1 MSNKPTKVL
10 FKRNSTANTPPTPD
24 KLVPGEIAL
33 NTADGKIF
41 TKTDAGVV
49 IDTGKQIFERNTNVT
64 VNDDGTNPGYVV
76 TSVDGQTKFT
86 VDPTSATLDA
96 DLVMV
101 GGKVISLHELV
112 GNGTNKVNI
121 AAPDNIPLDYT
132 LKLPQV
138 QGTNGQVMAIGENG
152 QMEFV
157 APDRFGGNRVYVS
170 ADRGDDANDGV
181 NAPVKS
187 VKRAAQI
194 ASELIFEHTGTPAT
208 GASKTR
214 VLLFKNKEF
223 IKAEVAAWID
233 YNYVDFD
240 SHYDSATCERDIGLI
255 VDAVSYDLITGS
267 NFASSVAGMAYYRIQ
282 SGLVTSKQLIQT
294 IEAITYAK
302 TRALTYVQS
311 AQTTATTDAF
321 DNVIS
326 ILNGDGLPAFTFADN
341 FYTDAD
347 GSTSAATLQAN
358 RTTYQTGVET
368 YLDLNYHTLWHSLSA
383 GQQLTCKRDVG
394 YIIDAVTYDILYGG
408 NYQSVIAG
416 NAYYSFGTLEIAA
429 GEKAATLAAYNYL
442 KFTLQAD
449 VEPSYGTI
457 VGDLV
462 DDITDIIDTNV
473 APTVIYPTLPGSGS
487 LLTSYNALQTN
498 KSTIQSDVTTHITN
512 TFSSFTYGTLGTTA
526 GAVKS
531 ARDAGLVLD
540 GAIFDMYFGGNEKSR
555 EYGLSFYNGTA
566 TYLLANEK
574 TICVQALTYA
584 KSIAQKIVTN
594 TEVVSPYQTVIHQVR
609 DSVNYGTNSNATAIG
624 AKYDIAIG
632 ILANGAGTAPT
643 LDPGAYR
650 IRGVSIR
657 IAPGNYFENNPIIVP
672 DACSIIGDDLR
683 SAVVR
688 PLNANK
694 DIFRVRNGVYMN
706 GFTFRDHVNTAGVAD
721 YTWRYTH
728 AFDDVSDIE
737 VNRSDWTWI
746 GNDLPVI
753 QQSPY
758 IQNCSI
764 ISFLGGSGCLIDG
777 SKVRSPNIPK
787 FQNEAENPAVGD
799 TPEQGKSMVG
809 NAYTM
814 LSFGG
819 TGWQVINNAYS
830 QIVGCFQIFL
840 LNGIYAQSGGYI
852 SVTNSATNFGTFA
865 LRASGYSDKSFTF
878 DRGIIAANGVIGGAQ
893 TLTIIGTQR
902 VPLVQYVARFFNPS
916 NGTDI
921 TSSYKSS
928 PTVVPFNAATALTL
942 GSSVFTINAH
952 GFFTGNSVYYS
963 RNGNTQINGLSDNAI
978 YYVQVANVNQF
989 ILYNDDSFK
998 YPVTINAPGT
1008 GTQQLIK
1015 NPEEFYVNDISTSHT
1030 TYQRIT
1036 LAGSSFTFVPGR
1048 AISATVDIYQAN
1060 AYVYSWDSGS
1070 RELIISNEFTTVNG
1084 SDERVLFTSTSTIN
1098 QDHALTPATAI
1109 VISAVAVKTGLTTAV
1124 VFPKSTIEGGT
1135 ISSIG
1140 GLPEKNISFHRPSI
1154 VNSSAHTWEYAGSG
1168 TDYNALP
1175 QNGGVPNPN
1184 YEQYSEA
1191 PGRVY
1196 VSGTNEL
1203 GDFKVGNFI
1212 TAENRSG
1219 LITFKSKVTVG
1230 ELNVLKL
1237 TLSSVQINQISA
1249 DVGLGDNEPGGASNQ
1264 RLPTQKA
1271 VRSFLANRLGSVIDK
1286 GVSTN
1291 SVPGSLVQLN
1301 ASGQINSDL
1310 LPPQKAAITYQVG
1323 TWNGRLSLY
1332 NKIPPV
1338 DIGISDQA
1346 NEKYYQ
1352 QTLTLSN
1359 TLSATV
1365 GQVVTQINRTGT
1377 GIVKFVVT
1385 SSNQVTIANVTGTF
1399 STNSIDH
1406 IFFDGVDSGYYPT
1419 NAGTAVEQSET
1430 YYLALDNKS
1439 QFLLV
1444 DSGEHEFTVGN
1455 TVQAVSNLATG
1466 QVTEY
1471 RKGVLYTVNNTGLNG
1486 GAGYQPGSGSVIYNN
1501 VPLTNVTGSGSGALA
1516 DITVTGGSVTNVAVN
1531 FGGSGYAVGNVLSAN
1546 SASIGGTST
1555 VTFEITVNRADNRLY
1570 VDLNGNN
1577 IKFLATSLVPD
1588 YLEDDNASTNDH
1600 TFTAYGNAQLSTVQ
1614 KKFGSASLLLD
1625 GTGDYIATGSSTDF
1639 QFSTGAFTVEM
1650 WVYRTGGSGAIQVL
1664 ADFRASNPQ
1673 VVPVLYL
1680 SATDYYAS
1688 LTVNGATV
1696 ITGTQAVPLNT
1707 WTHVIVS
1714 RTGTDTKIFVGGVQ
1728 SGSTYTDTNNYIA
1741 GPLTIGARFDGT
1753 TAFYG
1758 YLDDVRVSKGVA
1770 RSSTPPTSQLTRL
1783 DVDTVLLLNFN
1794 GPNGT
1799 TNINYSEFVKT
1810 ITDLTYYSSKT
1821 FNAVSTGGGGNVDYS
1836 LSRITITSHGFTSGD
1851 PVYYNSGVNAAI
1863 GNLVSNSSYFAKAID
1878 ANNIELYSNYNLS
1891 TKIAFGLTSTGTH
1904 SVSRYNVN
1912 TENFFF
1918 VVPSHGYTTGTPV
1931 RVTGSTPPGGI
1942 VDNEYFF
1949 IGSITTNAFTLHA
1962 TRANALTSV
1971 TGTSTAPIDIN
1982 STGAGTLTFITQNVQ
1997 INGTLN
2003 TSSKTAGNWN
2013 NLTSTTIDASGIVSG
2028 VINPSRLGSTGT
2040 ANNQT
2045 FLRGDSSWAY
2055 ATASAKPAADS
2066 PVTISGDFDI
2076 RAGTNYYHGD
2086 LTFDINKVD
2095 PTLGATYTNF
2105 GVAAFNK
2112 SQFTLTST
2120 GQVSITQG
2128 VVDAATLGGF
2138 SGSYYLTPS
2147 NFIAQVPITKGG
2159 TNLTTYSKGD
2169 ILFAP
2174 STNSLAQ
2181 LNIGSTGQILNVDA
2195 TGIPAWSDNANLPG
2209 YLNVQSTTQSN
2220 LTTNGSITTAG
2231 GVGIAKNLN
2240 VGQAA
2245 NITGDITGTGALTV
2259 NSADKNI
2266 SLQPTGTGTVT
2277 INPATKGA
2285 INNVDIGAT
2294 TTGSAKFTTLE
2305 ASGNTKVT
2313 SNTTSTTT
2321 GTGALVVSG
2330 GVGIGENLNVY
2341 GDTKIGGNLTVN
2353 GTTTTVNS
2361 TVTTI
2366 QDPIL
2371 DIGGGVG
2378 GVAPATDDNKDRG
2391 IKFQWHTGAV
2401 AKTGFFGFKD
2411 ADGYFEFIP
2420 DATITGEVAT
2430 GSLGD
2435 IKAGTFRGNLTSSSV
2450 TITGGTINNTSIG
2463 ATNTSTGAFTTLTA
2477 SDSVTFTKNTD
2488 STDTVTGTLIV
2499 TGGVGVSG
2507 KINSGSI
2514 GTGALTATSNVNLD
2528 GSNATVSLQPTG
2540 TGTVTIKPNTTGA
2553 MNNMVIGATGAK
2565 AGTFT
2570 DLTANTSVSMSPSGT
2585 VTINPTTAGTIDN
2598 MAIGGTTKAAG
2609 GFTSL
2614 TANGAVTLTQN
2625 TASTNTTS
2633 GTLVVTGG
2641 VGVSGAVNIGSTISA
2656 GGATFT
2662 NVTDSGLTSG
2672 RVTFASTAGL
2682 LSDSSSLTF
2691 DSGSNTLTVT
2701 NLSVTGTATV
2711 NATVSS
2717 LTSGR
2722 VVYSSTGGSLI
2733 DNANLAFNGTK
2744 LTANALDV
2752 TNNTLVGGTLSVT
2765 GVASVTNTTESS
2777 STTNGALVVSG
2788 GIGVAK
2794 NVNVGGNLAVTGTT
2808 TLTDTLTTNGQVDVN
2823 PANKNVSIQPT
2834 GSGVVTINSG
2844 TAGTINNM
2852 SIGVTTAAAG
2862 RFTTLTAT
2870 TSATLSPSGT
2880 VTINPTTTSSVD
2892 NVNIGANTAGSGAFT
2907 TLDANSTVT
2916 FSSTTDSS
2924 SSTTGAVKIAG
2935 GVGIAKKLYVGTNL
2949 SVTGTTTL
2957 TDTLTANGTVD
2968 LNPANYSVSIQ
2979 PTGTGS
2985 ATINPTTT
2993 GSINNMAIGA
3003 TNAKAGTFTTL
3014 TATSNVTANTTNSNV
3029 SLGSNTGSGVT
3040 AINSGSTGSINNMS
3054 IGVTTS
3060 SIGKFTTLQATTSA
3074 DFSPSGTV
3082 TINPTTKS
3090 NIDNVDIGTST
3101 AGSGKFTTISGSGQ
3115 LNVTNATES
3124 TDTLTGSIITAGG
3137 LGVAKN
3143 ANVGGNLV
3151 ITGNLTVNGTTTTV
3165 NSTVST
3171 VEDPIMDIGGGIG
3184 GAAPT
3189 TNDGKDR
3196 GITFQYYKT
3205 DGGGSAK
3212 RGFFGFDHSTGYF
3225 KYIKEATVTNDVA
3238 TGSLADIQAGTFRGD
3253 VVGGTGSFTTLSSND
3268 TTTFTK
3274 DTDSTTLTS
3283 GALQVTGGTAIGKK
3297 LNVGGTATFG
3307 LNSFNR
3313 VSITGSQTGSPV
3325 IINAI
3330 GDDTSININLV
3341 PQGDQGIVNVNAIT
3355 GLKIPVGAST
3365 DRPTNP
3371 VNGLIRFN
3379 TTATQFEGYNGVGW
3393 SSLGGVRDVAGKT
3406 YIIPELTAGSR
3417 DKTLYFYAENSGGT
3431 AFQAGT
3437 WTSELLQ
3444 INSPGFRVPT
3454 GNQSQ
3459 RPTGLYGEVRFNTD
3473 SLQFEGYDGTSWASL
3488 GGTRSQDGN
3497 TYIGATNGTL
3507 SFYAGNVLQG
3517 TVTTDGFNLGN
3528 IRITGNTV
3536 SATNTNGNVNLS
3548 ANGSGVVKVTGTGA
3562 FQIPAGTTLQQP
3574 SGNPGYMRY
3583 NTDTRSLEV
3592 WDNILNVYKSVG
3604 GGGVVDNAG
3613 VTKVTVLDGSNNDTN
3628 VITFSV
3634 GNGIPGAPAQTSLPL
3649 VTISQA
3655 NGLLVEG
3662 SISIHD
3668 NVIENITADQ
3678 DLIIRANGTGRV
3690 IIDGSGSGASA
3701 GNLFATDPLLTL
3713 NSGVS
3718 GTNTYDSGFII
3729 NRGTTTGL
3737 NKGFVYSEVAGE
3749 FRLFSTI
3756 EQGTVKGNITVS
3768 GYENLAV
3775 ASIKLNSETAN
3786 KITFTDASKVVRS
3799 LDAGRTAEVDG
3810 TIIFNSAS
3818 QIALPVGT
3826 QAQRPVTPVDGSV
3839 RFNTDTQLWEG
3850 YAQGGW
3856 GQLGVGTGSAVDFQ
3870 GFTADGSTHNFTMN
3884 QTPLG
3889 AASIIVA
3896 VNGVVQQ
3903 PGTAYNVSGNILQ
3916 FQDAYGVLL
3925 TPDAGDLIDVRY
3937 LSKPAVG
3944 TIRTAN
3950 YVADGSTTHF
3960 ASSIPIT
3967 TANEILVFVNNV
3979 WQDAAVYT
3987 VSGYDVI
3994 FTEAPLAGDRVNL
4007 LHIAVVVAPNLLTSA
4022 FHGFT
4027 RDANGNLLYTKL
4039 TTEEVMLRDS
4049 DGNELYTEKLIG
4061 TSDGNYSINSNGQLI
4076 YTYDG
4081 Y

>member
-24 KLVPGEIAL
+24 KLVPGELAL

-76 TSVDGQTKFT
+76 TSVDGTTKLT
-86 VDPTSATLDA
+86 IDPSSATLDA

-112 GNGTNKVNI
+112 GNGTNKVNLS
-121 AAPDNIPLDYT
+121 APDNIPLDYT

-138 QGTNGQVMAIGENG
+138 QGTAGQVMAIGEDG

-181 NAPVKS
+181 NAPVRT

-208 GASKTR
+208 GAAKAR
-214 VLLFKNKEF
+214 ALLFKNKEF

-240 SHYDSATCERDIGLI
+240 SHYDSTTCERDIGLI

-294 IEAITYAK
+294 IEAITFAK
-302 TRALTYVQS
+302 TQALTYVQS
-311 AQTTATTDAF
+311 GEITATTSAF
-321 DNVIS
+321 DNVID
-326 ILNGDGLPAFTFADN
+326 ILNGGGLPTFTFADN
-341 FYTDAD
+341 FYTDTD

-449 VEPSYGTI
+449 VEASYGTI

-473 APTVIYPTLPGSGS
+473 APTVIYPTLPEGGS
-487 LLTSYNALQTN
+487 LLTSYNALQSN
-498 KSTIQSDVTTHITN
+498 KSTIQTDVTTHITN

-594 TEVVSPYQTVIHQVR
+594 TEVLSPYQTAVHQVR
-609 DSVNYGTNSNATAIG
+609 DSVSYGTAGNATTIG

-683 SAVVR
+683 SAVIR

-706 GFTFRDHVNTAGVAD
+706 GFTFRDHVNTAGVPD

-728 AFDDVSDIE
+728 AFDDVADIE
-737 VNRSDWTWI
+737 INRSEWTWI
-746 GNDLPVI
+746 GNDLPII

-758 IQNCSI
+758 TQNCSI

-777 SKVRSPNIPK
+777 SKVRSPNIPRY
-787 FQNEAENPAVGD
+787 QIEAENPAVGD

-878 DRGIIAANGVIGGAQ
+878 DRGIIAGNGSVGGAQ

-902 VPLVQYVARFFNPS
+902 VPLVQYVLRFFNPS
-916 NGTDI
+916 NGADI
-921 TSSYKSS
+921 TNSYKSS

-942 GSSVFTINAH
+942 GSSVFTISNH

-963 RNGNTQINGLSDNAI
+963 RNGNAEVNGLSDNGI
-978 YYVQVANVNQF
+978 YYVQVANINQF
-989 ILYNDDSFK
+989 VLYNDDSFK
-998 YPVTINAPGT
+998 YPVTINSPGT

-1015 NPEEFYVNDISTSHT
+1015 NPEEFYVNDIASSHT
-1030 TYQRIT
+1030 TYQRLI
-1036 LAGSSFTFVPGR
+1036 LAGDTYTFVPGR

-1060 AYVYSWDSGS
+1060 AYVYSWDPDTA
-1070 RELIISNEFTTVNG
+1070 ELIISNEFTSVNG
-1084 SDERVLFTSTSTIN
+1084 SNERILFTTSSTIN
-1098 QDHALTPATAI
+1098 QDHALSPATVIAI
-1109 VISAVAVKTGLTTAV
+1109 SNVYVKTGLTTAV
-1124 VFPKSTIEGGT
+1124 VFPRSTIEGGT

-1140 GLPEKNISFHRPSI
+1140 GLPEKKIAFHRPSI

-1237 TLSSVQINQISA
+1237 TLSAVQINQISA

-1301 ASGQINSDL
+1301 ASGQINADL

-1332 NKIPPV
+1332 NQIPPV

-1346 NEKYYQ
+1346 NERYDQ

-1359 TLSATV
+1359 TVSATV
-1365 GQVVTQINRTGT
+1365 GQVVTQTNRTGR
-1377 GIVKFVVT
+1377 GVVKYVVS
-1385 SSNQVTIANVTGTF
+1385 SSNSVTIANVTGTF
-1399 STNSIDH
+1399 TTNTIDT
-1406 IFFDGVDSGYYPT
+1406 IKFDGTDSGYYPT
-1419 NAGTAVEQSET
+1419 NTGTAVEQSET

-1439 QFLLV
+1439 QFLLL
-1444 DSGEHEFTVGN
+1444 DSGSHTFTIGN
-1455 TVQAVSNLATG
+1455 TVTAAKNLATG
-1466 QVTEY
+1466 AVTEH
-1471 RKGVLYTVNNTGLNG
+1471 RTGVLYGVNNTGING
-1486 GAGYQPGSGSVIYNN
+1486 GTGYQPGSGSQIYYN
-1501 VPLTNVTGSGSGALA
+1501 VPLTSVTGSGTGAIA
-1516 DITVTGGSVTNVAVN
+1516 DITVTSGAVTNVAVN
-1531 FGGSGYAVGNVLSAN
+1531 FGGSGYAVGDTLSAN
-1546 SASIGGTST
+1546 VSYLGGTST
-1555 VTFEITVNRADNRLY
+1555 VTFEVTVSRADNRLY
-1570 VDLNGNN
+1570 VNLNGNN
-1577 IKFLATSLVPD
+1577 VKFLATSGSPD
-1588 YLEDDNASTNDH
+1588 YIEDDNA
-1600 TFTAYGNAQLSTVQ
+1600 
-1614 KKFGSASLLLD
+1614 
-1625 GTGDYIATGSSTDF
+1625 
-1639 QFSTGAFTVEM
+1639 
-1650 WVYRTGGSGAIQVL
+1650 
-1664 ADFRASNPQ
+1664 
-1673 VVPVLYL
+1673 
-1680 SATDYYAS
+1680 
-1688 LTVNGATV
+1688 
-1696 ITGTQAVPLNT
+1696 
-1707 WTHVIVS
+1707 
-1714 RTGTDTKIFVGGVQ
+1714 
-1728 SGSTYTDTNNYIA
+1728 
-1741 GPLTIGARFDGT
+1741 T
-1753 TAFYG
+1753 T
-1758 YLDDVRVSKGVA
+1758 
-1770 RSSTPPTSQLTRL
+1770 
-1783 DVDTVLLLNFN
+1783 
-1794 GPNGT
+1794 
-1799 TNINYSEFVKT
+1799 KT
-1810 ITDLTYYSSKT
+1810 ITDLTYYSNKT
-1821 FNAVSTGGGGNVDYS
+1821 FNAASVGGGGNVDYS
-1836 LSRITITSHGFTSGD
+1836 LSRITINSHGFTSGD
-1851 PVYYNSGVNAAI
+1851 PVYYYSGTNTAI
-1863 GNLVSNSSYFAKAID
+1863 GNLVSSSSYFAKVID
-1878 ANNIELYSNYNLS
+1878 SNSIELYTNYNLS
-1891 TKIAFGLTSTGTH
+1891 TKVNFGLTSTGTH
-1904 SVSRYNVN
+1904 NLSRYNVN
-1912 TENFFF
+1912 IDNFFL
-1918 VVPSHGYTTGTPV
+1918 VVPGHGYTTGTPV
-1931 RVTGSTPPGGI
+1931 RITGSTPPGGLN
-1942 VDNEYFF
+1942 DNEYAY
-1949 IGSITTNAFTLHA
+1949 IGSVTTNAFTLH
-1962 TRANALTSV
+1962 TLRADALTSV
-1971 TGTSTAPIDIN
+1971 TGTTTAPLGLT
-1982 STGAGTLTFITQNVQ
+1982 STGAGSLTFITQNVQ
-1997 INGTLN
+1997 LNGTLN
-2003 TSSKTAGNWN
+2003 TSSKTASNWN
-2013 NLTSTTIDASGIVSG
+2013 NLTSTTMDASGIVSG
-2028 VINPSRLGSTGT
+2028 IINPSRLGATGT
-2040 ANNQT
+2040 ANNTT

-2066 PVTISGDFDI
+2066 PITVTGDFDI
-2076 RAGTNYYHGD
+2076 RAGVNYYHGD
-2086 LTFDINKVD
+2086 LTFDVNHID

-2105 GVAAFNK
+2105 GVVALNK
-2112 SQFTLTST
+2112 SQFSITPT
-2120 GQVSITQG
+2120 GQVSITGG
-2128 VVDAATLGGF
+2128 VIDAATLGGF
-2138 SGSYYLTPS
+2138 AGSYYLTPS

-2209 YLNVQSTTQSN
+2209 SITVGSTTQSN

-2231 GVGIAKNLN
+2231 GVGIAKNIN
-2240 VGQAA
+2240 VGGSASV
-2245 NITGDITGTGALTV
+2245 TGDITGTGALTV
-2259 NSADKNI
+2259 NSADKNV

-2285 INNVDIGAT
+2285 INNVDIGST
-2294 TTGSAKFTTLE
+2294 TRGSGKFTTL
-2305 ASGNTKVT
+2305 AANGDTTVT
-2313 SNTTSTTT
+2313 SNTSSTST
-2321 GTGALVVSG
+2321 GSGALVVSG

-2341 GDTKIGGNLTVN
+2341 GDTIIGGNLTVN
-2353 GTTTTVNS
+2353 GTTVTVNS

-2366 QDPIL
+2366 EDPII

-2378 GVAPATDDNKDRG
+2378 GVAPSGDDNKDRG
-2391 IKFQWHTGAV
+2391 IKFQWHNGTS

-2420 DATITGEVAT
+2420 DATITSEVASGT
-2430 GSLGD
+2430 LGD
-2435 IKAGTFRGNLTSSSV
+2435 IKAGTFRGNLVSSSV
-2450 TITGGTINNTSIG
+2450 TITGGTINNASIG
-2463 ATNTSTGAFTTLTA
+2463 ATNASTGAFTTLTA
-2477 SDSVTFTKNTD
+2477 SGATTFTAGTA
-2488 STDTVTGTLIV
+2488 STDTTTGTLVV

-2507 KINSGSI
+2507 AINSGSL
-2514 GTGALTATSNVNLD
+2514 GTGALTAT
-2528 GSNATVSLQPTG
+2528 GSVTANGANAAISLQPTG
-2540 TGTVTIKPNTTGA
+2540 TGSVTIKPNTVGA
-2553 MNNMVIGATGAK
+2553 IDNMVIGATTAR

-2570 DLTANTSVSMSPSGT
+2570 ALTVNTSASLSPTGS
-2585 VTINPTTAGTIDN
+2585 VTINP
-2598 MAIGGTTKAAG
+2598 GTTSNVDNVNIGATIRGTGA
-2609 GFTSL
+2609 FTTL
-2614 TANGAVTLTQN
+2614 AANGAVTMTAG

-2641 VGVSGAVNIGSTISA
+2641 VGISGAINVGGAIGA
-2656 GGATFT
+2656 GAATFT
-2662 NVTDSGLTSG
+2662 SVTDSGLTAG
-2672 RVTFASTAGL
+2672 RVTFAGTGGL
-2682 LSDSSSLTF
+2682 LSDSSNLTYS
-2691 DSGSNTLTVT
+2691 SGTLTVGT
-2701 NLSVTGTATV
+2701 SVVAGGITIGLADITLTGGNITGVLGITATGTIQGAHLKDT
-2711 NATVSS
+2711 S

-2722 VVYSSTGGSLI
+2722 LVFVTTGGQLI
-2733 DNANLAFNGTK
+2733 DSSSLTWDGST
-2744 LTANALDV
+2744 LTAGAFS
-2752 TNNTLVGGTLSVT
+2752 TSGTLSAAGTTVTTLTASGAVSITDTTQSTSTITGALKVAGGVGIAKNIWVGGNGNVAGTFEVQSTFTADAAVNLNPANNNISIAPTGTGTVTVNPATTGALDNVTIGANTARAGTFTAITSTGTLTASGATTFTATTQSSDTVT
-2765 GVASVTNTTESS
+2765 GAV
-2777 STTNGALVVSG
+2777 VVSG
-2788 GIGVAK
+2788 GVGIAK
-2794 NVNVGGNLAVTGTT
+2794 NLNVGGNVDVTGTT
-2808 TLTDTLTTNGQVDVN
+2808 TAESTFTANAAVNLN
-2823 PANKNVSIQPT
+2823 PANFSVSIAPT
-2834 GSGVVTINSG
+2834 GTGSVTVNP
-2844 TAGTINNM
+2844 TVAGTINNM
-2852 SIGVTTAAAG
+2852 AIGGTVAKSGT
-2862 RFTTLTAT
+2862 FTTLTAT
-2870 TSATLSPSGT
+2870 DNLTATTAGKNVSLGASTGAGTTTINSGVTGSLDNIVIGGTTAKAGTFTALTVNTSASLSPTGT
-2880 VTINPTTTSSVD
+2880 VTINPTTLSSID
-2892 NVNIGANTAGSGAFT
+2892 NVNIGATTAGT
-2907 TLDANSTVT
+2907 
-2916 FSSTTDSS
+2916 
-2924 SSTTGAVKIAG
+2924 
-2935 GVGIAKKLYVGTNL
+2935 
-2949 SVTGTTTL
+2949 
-2957 TDTLTANGTVD
+2957 
-2968 LNPANYSVSIQ
+2968 
-2979 PTGTGS
+2979 
-2985 ATINPTTT
+2985 
-2993 GSINNMAIGA
+2993 
-3003 TNAKAGTFTTL
+3003 
-3014 TATSNVTANTTNSNV
+3014 
-3029 SLGSNTGSGVT
+3029 
-3040 AINSGSTGSINNMS
+3040 
-3054 IGVTTS
+3054 
-3060 SIGKFTTLQATTSA
+3060 GKFTTL
-3074 DFSPSGTV
+3074 
-3082 TINPTTKS
+3082 
-3090 NIDNVDIGTST
+3090 TST
-3101 AGSGKFTTISGSGQ
+3101 GVLS
-3115 LNVTNATES
+3115 VTNATQS
-3124 TDTLTGSIITAGG
+3124 TTTTDGSIVTAGG

-3143 ANVGGNLV
+3143 ANIGGNVV
-3151 ITGNLTVNGTTTTV
+3151 ITGNLTVQGSTVTV

-3171 VEDPIMDIGGGIG
+3171 IEDPIMDIGGGIN

-3189 TNDGKDR
+3189 TDDGKDR
-3196 GITFQYYKT
+3196 GIAFQYY
-3205 DGGGSAK
+3205 DSEAGGSAK
-3212 RGFFGFDHSTGYF
+3212 RGFFGFDNASGYF
-3225 KYIKEATVTNDVA
+3225 KYIKNATITNEVA
-3238 TGSLADIQAGTFRGD
+3238 SGTLADIEAGYFRGN
-3253 VVGGTGSFTTLSSND
+3253 VAGGTGSFTTLGSSGL
-3268 TTTFTK
+3268 TSFT
-3274 DTDSTTLTS
+3274 DITDSTTLSS
-3283 GALQVTGGTAIGKK
+3283 GALQVTGGTAIGKN
-3297 LNVGGTATFG
+3297 LNVGGTSTFG
-3307 LNSFNR
+3307 LNNFNYL
-3313 VSITGSQTGSPV
+3313 SIAGSQSGDAVT
-3325 IINAI
+3325 INAI
-3330 GDDTSININLV
+3330 GSDTSVDITLV
-3341 PQGDQGIVNVNAIT
+3341 PQGDQGIVAINALT
-3355 GLKIPVGAST
+3355 ALQIPVGAST
-3365 DRPTNP
+3365 DRPTNE
-3371 VNGLIRFN
+3371 VEGLVRFN
-3379 TTATQFEGYNGVGW
+3379 TTTTQFEGYNGIGW
-3393 SSLGGVRDVAGKT
+3393 SSLGGVRDVAGTT
-3406 YIIPELTAGSR
+3406 YIIPELTPGSN
-3417 DKTLYFYAENSGGT
+3417 DKTLWFYSDGV
-3431 AFQAGT
+3431 QSGT
-3437 WTSELLQ
+3437 WTKDLLQ
-3444 INSPGFRVPT
+3444 IDSPGFRVPT
-3454 GNQSQ
+3454 GNTAG
-3459 RPTGLYGEVRFNTD
+3459 RPSGLYGEVRFNTET
-3473 SLQFEGYDGTSWASL
+3473 LQFEGFDGTSWASL

-3497 TYIGATNGTL
+3497 TYISATNTEL
-3507 SFYAGNVLQG
+3507 SFYVDGVLEG
-3517 TVTTDGFNLGN
+3517 TVDSTGFNLGN
-3528 IRITGNTV
+3528 INITGNTI
-3536 SATNTNGNVNLS
+3536 SATNTNGDVNLT
-3548 ANGSGVVKVTGTGA
+3548 ADGTGVVSVTGTGA
-3562 FQIPAGTTLQQP
+3562 FQIPAGTTAEQP

-3592 WDNILNVYKSVG
+3592 WDDVLGIYKAVG
-3604 GGGVVDNAG
+3604 GGGVIDNAG
-3613 VTKVTVLDGSNNDTN
+3613 VTKVTVTDNSNNDTN
-3628 VITFSV
+3628 TIIFSV
-3634 GNGIPGAPAQTSLPL
+3634 GNGEPGAPGQTSLPL

-3655 NGLLVEG
+3655 DGLLVEG
-3662 SISIHD
+3662 AISIHD
-3668 NVIENITADQ
+3668 NVIENIIADQ

-3690 IIDGSGSGASA
+3690 IIDGSGSSASA

-3749 FRLFSTI
+3749 FRLFSTL
-3756 EQGTVKGNITVS
+3756 EQGTVKGSVTVS

-3775 ASIKLNSETAN
+3775 ASVKLNSETAN
-3786 KITFTDASKVVRS
+3786 KVTFTDADKVVRS
-3799 LDAGRTAEVDG
+3799 LDAGSTAEVDG
-3810 TIIFNSAS
+3810 TMIFNSAS

-3826 QAQRPVTPVDGSV
+3826 QAERPVTPVDGSV

-3850 YAQGGW
+3850 YAAGGW
-3856 GQLGVGTGSAVDFQ
+3856 GQLGVGVGSAVDFQ
-3870 GFTADGSTHNFTMN
+3870 GFVADGTTHNFTMN
-3884 QTPLG
+3884 QAPLG

-3916 FQDAYGVLL
+3916 FQDAFGNLL
-3925 TPDAGDLIDVRY
+3925 TPDDGDLIDVRY

-3950 YVADGSTTHF
+3950 YTGDGSTTHF

-3967 TANEILVFVNNV
+3967 QANEILVFVNNV
-3979 WQDAAVYT
+3979 WQDNAVYT

-3994 FTEAPLAGDRVNL
+3994 FSEAPLAGDRINL
-4007 LHIAVVVAPNLLTSA
+4007 LHIAVVVAPNLITSA

-4027 RDANGNLLYTKL
+4027 RNANGDLLYTKL

-4049 DGNELYTEKLIG
+4049 DGNELYTEKFIG